1 MTNRRDFLKA
11 GAGFLYLQAA
21 TPKRRE
27 VSIGKRRAK
36 VIDIHGH
43 FVAPEEL
50 EVVKDTPLARNV
62 SNNIGR
68 GGTDQQGSLVL
79 GPERLRVLDEAGIDI
94 QVLSHQGGWWYG
106 ADRDLARRI
115 VNVQNQKLAEW
126 CSARSDRFA
135 GLASVALQHPEMA
148 AEQLEEAVKKLGLK
162 GVGIAG
168 HAGGEVPFSP
178 KYDPFWAKVQDL
190 GVLVFVHPGGAD
202 NVLRDGALRG
212 RGDLGN
218 IIGNPLETTVFLS
231 HMIFEGTLDR
241 FPGVSS
247 ANLHAGKAIQSS
259 FENHVGQEDGCLQRI
274 SDDVA
279 EIASS
284 AKGAIAQDVIGA
296 AGMHEDQDSQ
306 FLHFCPERIVFGR
319 KGYFAC
325 GVTGDTDALQSELF
339 DSFFQ
344 LFRRHLGMLQSD
356 RCQTRKPI
364 RMRRAPFGELL
375 VLNVNDPPCE
385 IPVCS
390 IPPAALMTQHLDINA
405 RLVENPQAFRAQD

>member
-11 GAGFLYLQAA
+11 SAGFLYFQAA

-62 SNNIGR
+62 SNSIGR
-68 GGTDQQGSLVL
+68 SGTDQQGSLVL
-79 GPERLRVLDEAGIDI
+79 GAERLRVLDEAGIDI

-126 CSARSDRFA
+126 CSAHSDRFA

-178 KYDPFWAKVQDL
+178 KYDPFWAKVQEL
-190 GVLVFVHPGGAD
+190 GVLCFVHPGGAD
-202 NVLRDGALRG
+202 NILKDGALRG

-218 IIGNPLETTVFLS
+218 IVGNPLETTYFLTRP
-231 HMIFEGTLDR
+231 IFDGTLDK
-241 FPGVSS
+241 FPGLKIC
-247 ANLHAGKAIQSS
+247 AGHAGGYLPSYLGRSEAACVVRTNANCTNKKRPSDYFKRELLIDTMIFSEEGLRHLFAEMGAGQILYGTDIPFNWPVGVDLVLKAPFLSDADKEAILGGNLSK
-259 FENHVGQEDGCLQRI
+259 LLRI
-274 SDDVA
+274 SV
-279 EIASS
+279 
-284 AKGAIAQDVIGA
+284 
-296 AGMHEDQDSQ
+296 
-306 FLHFCPERIVFGR
+306 
-319 KGYFAC
+319 
-325 GVTGDTDALQSELF
+325 
-339 DSFFQ
+339 
-344 LFRRHLGMLQSD
+344 
-356 RCQTRKPI
+356 
-364 RMRRAPFGELL
+364 
-375 VLNVNDPPCE
+375 
-385 IPVCS
+385 
-390 IPPAALMTQHLDINA
+390 
-405 RLVENPQAFRAQD
+405 